1 MAITKIIVEN
11 ETTAK
16 ALCDLLC
23 SQKVGMS
30 PKGLCQAEIWINR
43 KPVYLFDNI
52 TDPRP
57 DAILRSLNEI
67 ETRRLTAIAWAQL
80 SLPTEV
86 FELLGLSSD

>member
-11 ETTAK
+11 ETTTK
-16 ALCDLLC
+16 ALCALLC

-30 PKGLCQAEIWINR
+30 PICQAEIWINR